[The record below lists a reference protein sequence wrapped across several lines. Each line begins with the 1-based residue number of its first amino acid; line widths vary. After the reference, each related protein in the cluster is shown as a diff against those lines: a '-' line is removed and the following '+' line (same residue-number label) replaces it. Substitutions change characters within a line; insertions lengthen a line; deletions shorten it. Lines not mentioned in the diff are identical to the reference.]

1 MAGRDGLT
9 RLLGCAR
16 SGDTIVVHNLDRL
29 GRNLR
34 EVLNLARAA
43 AGGGNRRTGRPIAH
57 PAGKIEFTR
66 LLKARGHTLGQV
78 AARTGIPKTSLHRY
92 LASGAPAP
100 EAAS

>member
-1 MAGRDGLT
+1 MTGRDGLT

-16 SGDTIVVHNLDRL
+16 SGDTIVVHTLDRL

-34 EVLNLARAA
+34 EV
-43 AGGGNRRTGRPIAH
+43 
-57 PAGKIEFTR
+57 
-66 LLKARGHTLGQV
+66 
-78 AARTGIPKTSLHRY
+78 TSLHRY